1 MNFLRP
7 AARITTTTARV
18 CKQKYMPARMYTS
31 INQYT
36 ASEHLNPVDFHQYLQ
51 NKDREFKE
59 FLSEEFEMIAT
70 ESFPDEAPLSKA
82 PLNQASKSVNEEFA
96 KHVCHLMGPGY
107 GSS

>member
-7 AARITTTTARV
+7 VTRV
-18 CKQKYMPARMYTS
+18 ASRVPKSGMPARMYTS

-51 NKDREFKE
+51 SRDREFRE
-59 FLSEEFEMIAT
+59 FLSEESEMVAT
-70 ESFPDEAPLSKA
+70 ESFPDEAPLGKV
-82 PLNQASKSVNEEFA
+82 PLNQAGKSVNEEFA